1 MPFEKNNLKTA
12 RRRGVQQ
19 DWEVADLLEDSGLQ
33 DVDDLL
39 EPIRSRIR
47 SGHVPLTPNAESAYR
62 AFLAYYIAK
71 SGGLEPH
78 RMLDCAN
85 EFAFSTGL
93 AELPSIESKVASRLG
108 LEGLVEEHS

>member
-1 MPFEKNNLKTA
+1 MPFEKSNLKAA

-19 DWEVADLLEDSGLQ
+19 DWEVADLLEESSGRQ

-39 EPIRSRIR
+39 EPTRTRIR

-62 AFLAYYIAK
+62 AFLAYYMAK
-71 SGGLEPH
+71 SGGLAPH
-78 RMLDCAN
+78 RMLECAN

-93 AELPSIESKVASRLG
+93 AELPSCLLYTSDAADE
-108 LEGLVEEHS
+108 